1 MRDMIYKIK
10 KDALPFLIVFLLFDI
25 IIVGA
30 LIVAYKDVDPAIVGT
45 NRFIEMFNNFLPSI
59 TSFKFFTAI
68 FVDFIGFMKF
78 SFWTL
83 IAFVIMFIVW
93 EVKNKKEY
101 EYEGVENG
109 SSDWAKSGEEFRKL
123 PDGREI
129 LNRKEGFILS
139 KDHYLGTDLKKV
151 IINKNVLVVGRI
163 WRW

>member
-1 MRDMIYKIK
+1 MRDMLYKIK

-30 LIVAYKDVDPAIVGT
+30 LIVAYKNVDPAIVGT
-45 NRFIEMFNNFLPSI
+45 NRFIEMFNNFLPAI

-68 FVDFIGFMKF
+68 FVDFAGFMKY

-83 IAFVIMFIVW
+83 IVFVIMFIVW

-109 SSDWAKSGEEFRKL
+109 SSDWAKGGEEFKKL

-139 KDHYLGTDLKKV
+139 KNHYLGTDLKKV

-163 WRW
+163 WCW